1 MKKVALLLLA
11 IIAISSLIDT
21 SVELINAEYS
31 NTVSIV
37 IRSDGS
43 ITPSN
48 APVVQSGNTYVF
60 TDDVFIPG
68 TTNEGI
74 IIEKDNIVLDGAGHK
89 LRGHGES
96 SAILMEKRSGVT
108 ITGFLLDNFYYG
120 LEIWNSTLCTISRNN
135 LTAVMYPIYL
145 KNSSDNKF
153 YHNNIYRY
161 PYYENSNNVWNNGYP
176 SGGNYWNGYPYPD
189 AKSGPNQNLPGSDGI
204 GDTPVAEEIFSAG
217 GTNVDRY
224 PLMSKQTLQAGAIT
238 NLKVSVKDA
247 TGKAVSGAN
256 IGSIVQPSGQA
267 ALEGTSGTDGVESFS
282 NVLPGSY
289 SVQASKSGFVS
300 ASSSVNV
307 VKETTTDVTIILQII
322 STTGNLKVIVKDK
335 DGAVIAGAS
344 VSSSSQPNSQPQLS
358 GTTGADGVST
368 FSGVLPGAYAL
379 QASKSGYVSGSA
391 QFIVVSGGTG
401 SISIN
406 LQAQSFGGGGI
417 PGFPYETIAIGILL
431 FVIWMTLSRK
441 KIDQLQR

>member
-48 APVVQSGNTYVF
+48 SPIVQSGNTYVF

-161 PYYENSNNVWNNGYP
+161 PYYENSNNVWDNGYP

-189 AKSGPNQNLPGSDGI
+189 AKSGPNRNLPGSDGI

-224 PLMSKQTLQAGAIT
+224 PLMSNKPSKQEQ
-238 NLKVSVKDA
+238 
-247 TGKAVSGAN
+247 
-256 IGSIVQPSGQA
+256 
-267 ALEGTSGTDGVESFS
+267 
-282 NVLPGSY
+282 
-289 SVQASKSGFVS
+289 
-300 ASSSVNV
+300 
-307 VKETTTDVTIILQII
+307 
-322 STTGNLKVIVKDK
+322 
-335 DGAVIAGAS
+335 
-344 VSSSSQPNSQPQLS
+344 
-358 GTTGADGVST
+358 
-368 FSGVLPGAYAL
+368 
-379 QASKSGYVSGSA
+379 
-391 QFIVVSGGTG
+391 
-401 SISIN
+401 
-406 LQAQSFGGGGI
+406 
-417 PGFPYETIAIGILL
+417 
-431 FVIWMTLSRK
+431 
-441 KIDQLQR
+441 